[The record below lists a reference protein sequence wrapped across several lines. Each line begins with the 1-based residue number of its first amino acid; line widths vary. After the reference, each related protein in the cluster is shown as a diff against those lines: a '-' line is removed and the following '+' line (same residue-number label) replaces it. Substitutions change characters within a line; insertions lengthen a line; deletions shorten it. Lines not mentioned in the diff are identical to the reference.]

1 MFSYKMIDDVYDIM
15 VEEAYDAEQQYMENV
30 KRILRYKTNPT
41 AMDQQ
46 LLGMTN
52 STEFFNLL
60 LNGYNNTTAGAT
72 VDAYTGTYT
81 VEINGQTTKY
91 TAAGADKQK
100 IDDCLKKGKDS
111 EAAGHLFEL
120 AAKPIL
126 TEIMDQ
132 LIDSIG
138 GGRITDTSMSKPSH
152 VNRYDTDYVLTYYYT
167 KDEEDDNTIYAQH
180 LFNIEEKAKI
190 SNFHVANAQN
200 NGILNVQDYKNYM
213 TKDPKEGIYDVFDYI
228 QMKLVQ
234 EKLRKSYPIFHSV
247 NNKNSGVLMAST
259 MLNSAYNF
267 YLQNYTMPSD
277 ADVMALAKD
286 IVAKDSQ
293 ANRTDMTMHS
303 PYVLEQLAKSRKQ
316 DTAMNEF
323 TDKIL
328 DRVVK
333 NAAKGSG
340 IKGFQLWYGKRF

>member
-1 MFSYKMIDDVYDIM
+1 MFSYRMIDDVYDIM
-15 VEEAYDAEQQYMENV
+15 LEEAYDAEQQYMENV

-41 AMDQQ
+41 AMDKK

-60 LNGYNNTTAGAT
+60 LNGYNNTKASAT
-72 VDAYTGTYT
+72 VNAYTGTYT
-81 VEINGQTTKY
+81 VEINGQTETY
-91 TAAGADKQK
+91 TATGADKQK
-100 IDDCLKKGKDS
+100 IDDCLKQGKDS

-126 TEIMDQ
+126 TNIMDQ

-138 GGRITDTSMSKPSH
+138 GDKITDTSMSKPAH

-167 KDEEDDNTIYAQH
+167 KDGDDSTIYYQH
-180 LFNIEEKAKI
+180 LFNIEEKAKL
-190 SNFHVANAQN
+190 SDFHVANAQN

-213 TKDPKEGIYDVFDYI
+213 TTNPKEGIYDVFDYI

-247 NNKNSGVLMAST
+247 NNKDSGVLMAST

-277 ADVMALAKD
+277 TEVMALAKE
-286 IVAKDSQ
+286 IIAKDSQ
-293 ANRTDMTMHS
+293 DTHTDMMMFS

-316 DTAMNEF
+316 DAAMKKF